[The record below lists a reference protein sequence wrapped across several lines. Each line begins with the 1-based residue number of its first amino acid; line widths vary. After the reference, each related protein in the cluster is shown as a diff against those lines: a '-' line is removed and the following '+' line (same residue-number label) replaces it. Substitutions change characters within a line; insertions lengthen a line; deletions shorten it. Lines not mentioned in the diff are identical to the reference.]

1 MKNKLR
7 LLPWIG
13 LSLSLAACSSSE
25 PPAISTEGPPA
36 EYLSGLPASWLE
48 EVSPGNG
55 DPFMRQV
62 VAAINRHDS
71 VTARVRQQI
80 DILQRQPIGGPG
92 WYLQQGRGPNM
103 RVRWM
108 LQMQVDDAAS
118 RWVTVNDGHYL
129 WIDESLPDAQLLRQI
144 SLPRFRDAWI
154 GSNRSLLG
162 QTAFQ
167 SLPAVG
173 GLPQLLVSLSH
184 HFQFAGPTECMLPG
198 RVPAYSVIGRW
209 RPEILAT
216 SGVEAAAH
224 RAENSPRF
232 LPRHVPHEVCIY
244 VGQGDLFPF
253 VIEFWRWDQRE
264 TGQGGV
270 GGRGPTTYRRQRM
283 VRLEFFDVRINTS
296 IDPERFEFRP
306 RAVGVVDNTEAFIKR
321 VKSRHASADPTA
333 VGKART
339 ASRMTNAE

>member
-13 LSLSLAACSSSE
+13 LGLSLAACSSPE
-25 PPAISTEGPPA
+25 PPVTSSEGPPA
-36 EYLSGLPASWLE
+36 EYLS
-48 EVSPGNG
+48 VTPGPGYG

-71 VTARVRQQI
+71 VTARVRQQV

-154 GSNRSLLG
+154 GGDRSPHG

-198 RVPAYSVIGRW
+198 QVPVYSVVGRW

-216 SGVEAAAH
+216 SGVEQSTAAAQ
-224 RAENSPRF
+224 RAENSPRY
-232 LPRHVPHEVCIY
+232 LPRHLPHEVCLY

-253 VIEFWRWDQRE
+253 VIEFWRWDRTE
-264 TGQGGV
+264 AGQGG
-270 GGRGPTTYRRQRM
+270 RGHATYRRQRM

-306 RAVGVVDNTEAFIKR
+306 RAVGVLDNTEAFIKR
-321 VKSRHASADPTA
+321 VKSRHVSAAPTA